1 MSTRSSYVPYVRKAP
16 RRQTLAVLLVAAL
29 VLAFA
34 GFSAWR
40 YAAAATRDDLDFGRE
55 RDRVL
60 AAAQMHLGTLNSIDA
75 ADPDAGL
82 ARWLDATTGPLHEDL
97 RRSRAASADTFERS
111 GVTARATVTEAA
123 VTELDTRADTAK
135 VLATLRVETRGG
147 ADGARTDRKR
157 FEAGLERTGD
167 GWKIASLTAITVEGS
182 GT

>member
-1 MSTRSSYVPYVRKAP
+1 MSPQRPYARTAP
-16 RRQTLAVLLVAAL
+16 HPRTLAAALVVAL

-60 AAAQMHLGTLNSIDA
+60 AASQEHVGTLNSIDG
-75 ADPDAGL
+75 ADPEAGL

-97 RRSRAASADTFERS
+97 RRSQAASADAFERS
-111 GVTARATVTEAA
+111 GVTARATVTDAA
-123 VTELDTRADTAK
+123 VTELDTRAGTAK
-135 VLATLRVETRGG
+135 ALATLRVETRGG
-147 ADGARTDRKR
+147 ADGVRTDRKR
-157 FEAGLERTGD
+157 FEAGLERTAD

>member
-1 MSTRSSYVPYVRKAP
+1 MSTRLPRLRGVPQ
-16 RRQTLAVLLVAAL
+16 RRTVLAALAAAL

-40 YAAAATRDDLDFGRE
+40 YADAATRDDLDFARE

-60 AAAQMHLGTLNSIDA
+60 AAGQEHIGTLNSIDG

-82 ARWLDATTGPLHEDL
+82 ARWQDATTGQLHEDL
-97 RRSRAASADTFERS
+97 RRSRAASADAFERA
-111 GVTARATVTEAA
+111 GITARATVTEAA
-123 VTELDTRADTAK
+123 VTELDTRAGTAK
-135 VLATLRVETRGG
+135 ALATLRVETSGG
-147 ADGARTDRKR
+147 AEGTRTDRKR
-157 FEAGLERTGD
+157 YEAGLERTAD

>member
-1 MSTRSSYVPYVRKAP
+1 MSTGPPYLRTAAQ
-16 RRQTLAVLLVAAL
+16 RRALAVALVAAL

-34 GFSAWR
+34 GFAAWR
-40 YAAAATRDDLDFGRE
+40 YAAAASRDDLDFGRE

-60 AAAQMHLGTLNSIDA
+60 AASQAHVGTLNSIDR

-82 ARWLDATTGPLHEDL
+82 ARWLDATTGPLHDDL
-97 RRSRAASADTFERS
+97 RRSRAASADAFARA
-111 GVTARATVTEAA
+111 GVTVRATVTEAA
-123 VTELDTRADTAK
+123 VTELDTRAGTAK
-135 VLATLRVETRGG
+135 ALATLRVETSGG

-157 FEAGLERTGD
+157 FEAGLERTAD

>member
-1 MSTRSSYVPYVRKAP
+1 MSPRLPYVRSAPP
-16 RRQTLAVLLVAAL
+16 RRTLVAALAVAL

-40 YAAAATRDDLDFGRE
+40 YAAAATREELDFGRE

-60 AAAQMHLGTLNSIDA
+60 AAGQEHIGTLNSIDA
-75 ADPDAGL
+75 ADPEAGL
-82 ARWLDATTGPLHEDL
+82 ARWQDATTGPLHEDL
-97 RRSRAASADTFERS
+97 RRSRAASADAFDRA

-123 VTELDTRADTAK
+123 VTELDTRAGTAK
-135 VLATLRVETRGG
+135 ALATVRVETSGG
-147 ADGARTDRKR
+147 ADGERTDRKR

-182 GT
+182 DS

>member
-1 MSTRSSYVPYVRKAP
+1 MSPRPPYARSAPP
-16 RRQTLAVLLVAAL
+16 RRTLAAALAVAL

-40 YAAAATRDDLDFGRE
+40 YAAAATRDDLAFGRE

-60 AAAQMHLGTLNSIDA
+60 AAGQEHIGTLNSIDA

-82 ARWLDATTGPLHEDL
+82 ARWEEATTGPLHEDL
-97 RRSRAASADTFERS
+97 RRSRAASAGAVDRA
-111 GVTARATVTEAA
+111 GVTVRATVTEAA
-123 VTELDTRADTAK
+123 VTELDPRAGTAK
-135 VLATLRVETRGG
+135 ALATVRVETSGG
-147 ADGARTDRKR
+147 AEGERTDRKR

-182 GT
+182 DS

>member
-1 MSTRSSYVPYVRKAP
+1 MSPRLPYALGAP
-16 RRQTLAVLLVAAL
+16 RRGTVLVALVTAL
-29 VLAFA
+29 VVAFA

-40 YAAAATRDDLDFGRE
+40 YAAAATRDDLDFARE

-60 AAAQMHLGTLNSIDA
+60 AAGQEHIGTLNSIDG
-75 ADPDAGL
+75 ADPGAGL

-97 RRSRAASADTFERS
+97 RRSRAASAEAFDRA

-123 VTELDTRADTAK
+123 VIELDMRAGTAK
-135 VLATLRVETRGG
+135 ALATLRVETSGG

-157 FEAGLERTGD
+157 YEAGLERTAD